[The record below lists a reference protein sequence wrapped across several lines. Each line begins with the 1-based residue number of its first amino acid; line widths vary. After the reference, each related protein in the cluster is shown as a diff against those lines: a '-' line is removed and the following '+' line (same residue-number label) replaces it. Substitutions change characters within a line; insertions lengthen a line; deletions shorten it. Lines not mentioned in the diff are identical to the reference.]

1 MYSRIGCRSW
11 EKVRKKALEI
21 GYLLGYQYYGCG
33 CFIALKVPRA
43 EMLRMKGIVYLD
55 WDKWREYL
63 EDEVKNWT
71 NNELFWQYNIWK
83 YKYLK
88 QKFLFIK
95 DWVKE
100 KASFLPRVVQR
111 RLIGSLIMRLN
122 YRKVPVYFTPFGPYV
137 QKDLEPMLYQLIYS
151 SKILKEAKDESTG
164 IETAY

>member
-1 MYSRIGCRSW
+1 MYSRIGCRCW
-11 EKVRKKALEI
+11 IETRKKALTV

-33 CFIALKVPRA
+33 CFIALKITKA
-43 EMLRMKGIVYLD
+43 ELLRMKGIVYLD

-63 EDEVKNWT
+63 EDEVKDWT
-71 NNELFWQYNIWK
+71 NDELFWWYNIWK

-88 QKFLFIK
+88 QRYLFIK

-111 RLIGSLIMRLN
+111 RLAGSLIKRLN
-122 YRKVPVYFTPFGPYV
+122 YQGVKVYFTPFGVYV
-137 QKDLEPMLYQLIYS
+137 QKELEPMLYQLIYS
-151 SKILKEAKDESTG
+151 SKIIKEAKDEGTG

>member
-1 MYSRIGCRSW
+1 MYTRIGCRSW

-33 CFIALKVPRA
+33 CFIALKVLRA

-63 EDEVKNWT
+63 EDEVKDWSNS
-71 NNELFWQYNIWK
+71 ELLWQYNIWK

-88 QKFLFIK
+88 QKYLFIK

-100 KASFLPRVVQR
+100 KAYFLPKRDRR
-111 RLIGSLIMRLN
+111 RLTGSLIKRLT
-122 YRKVPVYFTPFGPYV
+122 YQGIQVYFTPFGPYV
-137 QKDLEPMLYQLIYS
+137 QKDVEPMLYQLIYN
-151 SKILKEAKDESTG
+151 SKIIKEAKDESTG
-164 IETAY
+164 IETTY